1 VSDQTKSHPGGAEN
15 GGPDVGTVKI
25 SRSAETRG
33 RVLEAALDLF
43 IERGYDKV
51 SLREIAERVGVTKAA
66 LYYYFP
72 SKEQL
77 LLTLVEPLEEM
88 RRLAMET
95 LDRQPS
101 RAEWAARLAEFIA
114 WMLPQ
119 RRLFELMQSNQP
131 ALREIFGDKHD
142 EAEHQQMHERV
153 NQMLSSDSL
162 SLDDKVRMVGAAMM
176 AMGVLAMPLG
186 NQLGS
191 PSGDE
196 LQRALVAAVDDL
208 LL

>member
-1 VSDQTKSHPGGAEN
+1 V
-15 GGPDVGTVKI
+15 
-25 SRSAETRG
+25 RSAETRV
-33 RVLEAALDLF
+33 RILEVALDLF

-72 SKEQL
+72 SKEQIL
-77 LLTLVEPLEEM
+77 VTLVEPLEEM

-95 LDRQPS
+95 LELRPS
-101 RAEWAARLAEFIA
+101 RAEWAARLAEVIA

-142 EAEHQQMHERV
+142 EVEHQQMHERLD
-153 NQMLSSDSL
+153 QMLASDSL

-176 AMGVLAMPLG
+176 AMGVLAMPFG
-186 NQLGS
+186 NQLGVA
-191 PSGDE
+191 SGED
-196 LQRALVAAVDDL
+196 LRRALVAAVNDL